1 MLEEIVCLLYFVL
14 VLCLALSSG
23 GCEGVSEGVCEGV
36 RGASS
41 RRRSGEGSL
50 RGGAPGARDDGAPGA
65 GGQRRSE
72 ATTHRSS
79 RNKALQGL
87 NRRQRRSLENQTEDL

>member
-50 RGGAPGARDDGAPGA
+50 RGGAPGAR
-65 GGQRRSE
+65 GQRRSE

-79 RNKALQGL
+79 RNRALQGL
-87 NRRQRRSLENQTEDL
+87 NRRRRRSLENQTEDP

>member
-23 GCEGVSEGVCEGV
+23 GCEGV

-50 RGGAPGARDDGAPGA
+50 RGGAPGA

-72 ATTHRSS
+72 ATTSRSS
-79 RNKALQGL
+79 RHRALQGL
-87 NRRQRRSLENQTEDL
+87 NRRQRRSLENQTEDP

>member
-23 GCEGVSEGVCEGV
+23 GCEGV

-50 RGGAPGARDDGAPGA
+50 RGGAPGA

-72 ATTHRSS
+72 ATTSRSS
-79 RNKALQGL
+79 RNRALQGL
-87 NRRQRRSLENQTEDL
+87 IRRRRRSLENQTEDP

>member
-23 GCEGVSEGVCEGV
+23 GCEGV

-50 RGGAPGARDDGAPGA
+50 RGGAPGAR
-65 GGQRRSE
+65 GQRRSE

-79 RNKALQGL
+79 RNRALQGL
-87 NRRQRRSLENQTEDL
+87 NRRRRRSLENQTEDP

>member
-23 GCEGVSEGVCEGV
+23 GCEGV

-50 RGGAPGARDDGAPGA
+50 RGGAPGAR
-65 GGQRRSE
+65 GQRRSE
-72 ATTHRSS
+72 ATTS
-79 RNKALQGL
+79 RNRALQGL
-87 NRRQRRSLENQTEDL
+87 NRRRRRSLENQTEDH

>member
-23 GCEGVSEGVCEGV
+23 GCEGV

-41 RRRSGEGSL
+41 RRRSGKGSL
-50 RGGAPGARDDGAPGA
+50 MGGAPGA
-65 GGQRRSE
+65 GGQRSSE

-79 RNKALQGL
+79 RNRALQGL
-87 NRRQRRSLENQTEDL
+87 NRRRRSLENQTEDP